1 MIPPKCSNHL
11 TESKKGAGRQHT
23 TFTSCQNA
31 ACSKN
36 CFLWWV
42 YYILVLLF
50 EWVNVNFAACF
61 ILRGHDTHID
71 FLRLLFLVGMICPL
85 MKEHF
90 HRPLLKRK
98 ALPLRLNKSFRLFSL
113 LQSASWIWIAKGD
126 ILLSVNVMV
135 SFNLCHA
142 GPSSFSIFCTM
153 LNFHRKWF
161 TDSNFEEWIIGTHF
175 VKRDFLSKKN
185 SDP

>member
-11 TESKKGAGRQHT
+11 KRRLVGNTRLLPGA
-23 TFTSCQNA
+23 
-31 ACSKN
+31 K
-36 CFLWWV
+36 
-42 YYILVLLF
+42 ILLVPKI
-50 EWVNVNFAACF
+50 EWAVNFAACF
-61 ILRGHDTHID
+61 ILRGNDTHVD

-85 MKEHF
+85 MQEHF
-90 HRPLLKRK
+90 LRPLLKRK
-98 ALPLRLNKSFRLFSL
+98 SLPLRLNKSFRLFIL

-161 TDSNFEEWIIGTHF
+161 TDPNFEEWIIGTHF

>member
-1 MIPPKCSNHL
+1 MISPKSTNHL
-11 TESKKGAGRQHT
+11 TECKKGAGRQHT

-42 YYILVLLF
+42 YYILGSTLWI

-61 ILRGHDTHID
+61 ILRVHDTHID
-71 FLRLLFLVGMICPL
+71 FPRFLFLIGMICLL
-85 MKEHF
+85 MQEHF
-90 HRPLLKRK
+90 LRPLLKRK
-98 ALPLRLNKSFRLFSL
+98 SLPLRLNMSFRLFIL
-113 LQSASWIWIAKGD
+113 LQSASWIWIGKGD
-126 ILLSVNVMV
+126 ILLSVNLMV
-135 SFNLCHA
+135 SFNFCHP

-161 TDSNFEEWIIGTHF
+161 TGPNFEEWIIGTHLWREIF
-175 VKRDFLSKKN
+175 
-185 SDP
+185 